1 MQQLQPNTTLQGAC
15 ILFFAFLLQF
25 IPVKSIAQ
33 TSLNDSML
41 IPIDSTIRIGVLPNG
56 LTYYLKHNNW
66 PENRAC
72 FYLAQRVGSLQET
85 DEQRGLAHFLEHM
98 CFNGSEHFKGNAIE
112 RFCESLGVSSGDVNA
127 FTSIE
132 KTVYYL
138 DDVPTT
144 VGTEKLDSCLL
155 ILYDWANGLALDSL
169 EIEKERGVVHEE
181 WRTGRDATSRIYERQ
196 LPILYPNS
204 KYGYRLPIGIMDVV
218 DNFKHEELRAY
229 YEKWYNPENQCVIVV
244 GDIDVERIE
253 NKIKNLFSGILP
265 SSTPGKVERQEVS
278 NHQGIIY
285 SLDKDKE
292 LQDNS
297 VFVMFK
303 HKTYT
308 PEDRRYVSFWSDNY
322 KTEAAVY
329 MLNARY
335 ADEALKPEC
344 AYLSAEADND
354 DFFVSST
361 KAAFQLY
368 ATAKDSMQT
377 KALEEMTKECKRA
390 VEHGFT
396 KEEFKRYQDERISK
410 LDNLMLSADKRENQS
425 LAQEYYNNYLYG
437 TDIATIEDYVAI
449 MKQIVLSTT
458 LEDVNERMREL
469 MPNDENNMVIGCWNI
484 EKEDAEYPTKE
495 ELYKAYIAG
504 VNAKTK
510 PYVDDLKGASLL
522 SEIPEGGKI
531 LSSEYHK
538 DLGYTKMVLSN
549 GATVLMKKTEIE
561 KSQVLFKAYGKG
573 GWTLYGEEDDPNIV
587 MLRSIPFGR
596 NGLTS
601 SQVEKMLAGK
611 RVNLSY
617 SIGQRNFIFT
627 GSSNPNDLETF
638 MQLIYSDFTNIS
650 KDSAA
655 YNKSMESM
663 ALSIRNSKTDPE
675 SAFSDSVTVTSNGHH
690 PRFKIL
696 EEEDLK
702 RVSLDRIHE
711 IIKDQ
716 TASAKNYTFLFVG
729 NYDSLEICS
738 LAKKY
743 LASLP
748 NRKQVQRGPFIKT
761 WLQKDAYCHFV
772 RGMETPKTMV
782 QMEWFTESIPY
793 TLRNRL
799 LASMSSEILNMVYQK
814 TIREENSATYG
825 CYADYYLVRG
835 NEGECLAGFSTDC
848 YMKPEKSDSVLM
860 MIKQEFQN
868 LSNHID
874 EQMFKNAKEIM
885 LKNLDETLKTKN
897 GFWLGAIW
905 QKENYGIDVYT
916 SRREMIEQ
924 IRISDIMDFM
934 KTLLS
939 NSHFCETLMQPG
951 TMTPGTD

>member
-1 MQQLQPNTTLQGAC
+1 MKLSIN
-15 ILFFAFLLQF
+15 ILIFAFLLHF
-25 IPVKSIAQ
+25 TPDKSVAQ
-33 TSLNDSML
+33 TSLKDSML
-41 IPIDSTIRIGVLPNG
+41 IPIDSTIKTGVLPNG

-85 DEQRGLAHFLEHM
+85 DEQSGLAHFLEHM

-112 RFCESLGVSSGDVNA
+112 HFCESLGISSGDVNA
-127 FTSIE
+127 FTSME
-132 KTVYYL
+132 KTVYYI

-144 VGTEKLDSCLL
+144 VGAERLDSCLM
-155 ILYDWANGLALDSL
+155 ILYDWANGLTLDSL

-204 KYGYRLPIGIMDVV
+204 KYGCRLPIGTMDVV

-244 GDIDVERIE
+244 GDIDVDRTENRI
-253 NKIKNLFSGILP
+253 KDLFSGIMP
-265 SSTPGKVERQEVS
+265 SSTPGKVERLEVS
-278 NHQGIIY
+278 DHQGIIY

-303 HKTYT
+303 HKAYT
-308 PEDRRYVSFWSDNY
+308 SEERRYVSFWSDIY

-329 MLNARY
+329 MLNSRY
-335 ADEALKPEC
+335 NDEALKPEC
-344 AYLSAEADND
+344 AYLSAGADDD

-377 KALEEMTKECKRA
+377 KALGEMTKECKRA

-410 LDNLMLSADKRENQS
+410 LDNLMLKADKRENQS

-437 TDIATIEDYVAI
+437 TDIATMEDYVAI
-449 MKQIVLSTT
+449 MKQIILSTT

-469 MPNDENNMVIGCWNI
+469 IPMDENNMVIGCWNI
-484 EKEDAEYPTKE
+484 EKKDAEYPTRE
-495 ELYKAYIAG
+495 ELYTAYHAG
-504 VNAKTK
+504 INAETEL
-510 PYVDDLKGASLL
+510 YIDDLKGASLL
-522 SEIPEGGKI
+522 SEIPEEGKI
-531 LSSEYHK
+531 KSVEYNH
-538 DLGYTKMVLSN
+538 DLGYTKLILSN

-561 KSQVLFKAYGKG
+561 KSQVLFKAYGEG
-573 GWTLYGEEDDPNIV
+573 GWTLYGEDDDPNIV
-587 MLRSIPFGR
+587 MLGSISFGR

-601 SQVEKMLAGK
+601 SQVEKLLAGK

-617 SIGQRNFIFT
+617 SINQRNFTFT

-638 MQLIYSDFTNIS
+638 MQLIYADFTNIS
-650 KDSAA
+650 KDSAE

-711 IIKDQ
+711 IIKEQ

-738 LAKKY
+738 LVKKY
-743 LASLP
+743 LASLT
-748 NRKQVQRGPFIKT
+748 NRKEVKRGPFIKT

-772 RGMETPKTMV
+772 REMETPKTMV

-825 CYADYYLVRG
+825 CDADYYLIRG
-835 NEGECLAGFSTDC
+835 NEGECQTGFSAGC
-848 YMKPEKSDSVLM
+848 SMKPEKSDSVLM
-860 MIKQEFQN
+860 IMKQEFQN

-885 LKNLDETLKTKN
+885 LKDLDEMVKTSN

-916 SRREMIEQ
+916 SRREMIEK
-924 IRISDIMDFM
+924 ISISDITDFM

-939 NSHFCETLMQPG
+939 NSHFCETLMQPE
-951 TMTPGTD
+951 

>member
-1 MQQLQPNTTLQGAC
+1 MKYQKSSLHMKHS
-15 ILFFAFLLQF
+15 IEFLIFVLMLQF
-25 IPVKSIAQ
+25 TLVKSIAQ
-33 TSLNDSML
+33 PCLNDFML
-41 IPIDSTIRIGVLPNG
+41 IPIDSTIKIGVLPNG

-72 FYLAQRVGSLQET
+72 FYLAQKVGSLQET

-98 CFNGSEHFKGNAIE
+98 CFNGSEHFKGNGIE
-112 RFCESLGVSSGDVNA
+112 RFCESLGISSGDANA

-132 KTVYYL
+132 KTIYYM

-144 VGTEKLDSCLL
+144 VGNERLDSCLL

-181 WRTGRDATSRIYERQ
+181 WRTDRDATSRIYERQ

-204 KYGYRLPIGIMDVV
+204 KYGQRLPIGMMDVV

-244 GDIDVERIE
+244 GDIDVDRIE
-253 NKIKNLFSGILP
+253 TKIKYLFSDILP
-265 SSTPGKVERQEVS
+265 NSTPGKVERLEVS
-278 NHQGIIY
+278 DHQGVIY

-303 HKTYT
+303 HQEYT
-308 PEDRRYVSFWSDNY
+308 PEDRRHVSFWSDSY
-322 KTEAAVY
+322 KTDAAVY
-329 MLNARY
+329 MLNSRY
-335 ADEALKPEC
+335 ADEALKPNC
-344 AYLSAEADND
+344 AYLSAGADD
-354 DFFVSST
+354 DDYFVSST

-368 ATAKDSMQT
+368 ATAKDSMQAR
-377 KALEEMTKECKRA
+377 ALEEMSKECKRA
-390 VEHGFT
+390 VDHGFT

-410 LDNLMLSADKRENQS
+410 LDNLLLKSDKRENQS

-437 TDIATIEDYVAI
+437 TDIATIEDYVTI
-449 MKQIVLSTT
+449 MKRIILSTT

-469 MPNDENNMVIGCWNI
+469 MPMDENNMIIGCWSI
-484 EKEDAEYPTKE
+484 EKDGAEYPTRE
-495 ELYKAYIAG
+495 ELYKAYHAG
-504 VNAKTK
+504 ISAKTE

-522 SEIPEGGKI
+522 SETPEGGEI
-531 LSSEYHK
+531 ISSEYHK
-538 DLGYTKMVLSN
+538 DFDYTKLVLSN

-561 KSQVLFKAYGKG
+561 KSQVLFKAFGDG
-573 GWTLYGEEDDPNIV
+573 GWTLYDEDDDPNII
-587 MLRSIPFGR
+587 MLGSITFGN

-601 SQVEKMLAGK
+601 SQVEKLLAGK

-617 SIGQRNFIFT
+617 RIGQRNFTFT

-638 MQLIYSDFTNIS
+638 MQLIYADFTNLS
-650 KDSAA
+650 KDSAE
-655 YNKSMESM
+655 YNKAMESM
-663 ALSIRNSKTDPE
+663 TLTLRNSKIDPE

-696 EEEDLK
+696 AEEDLK
-702 RVSLDRIHE
+702 KVSLDRIHE
-711 IIKDQ
+711 IIKEQ
-716 TASAKNYTFLFVG
+716 TASAQNYTFLFVG

-748 NRKQVQRGPFIKT
+748 NRKEVKRGPFIKT
-761 WLQKDAYCHFV
+761 WLQKDAYCHFA
-772 RGMETPKTMV
+772 REMETPKTMV

-799 LASMSSEILNMVYQK
+799 IASMASEILNMVYQK

-825 CYADYYLVRG
+825 CNADYYLIRG
-835 NEGECLAGFSTDC
+835 NEGECQVGFSAYCTI
-848 YMKPEKSDSVLM
+848 KPEKSNSVLM
-860 MIKQEFQN
+860 IMKQEFQK

-885 LKNLDETLKTKN
+885 LKDLDELVKTKN
-897 GFWLGAIW
+897 GFWLDIIW
-905 QKENYGIDVYT
+905 QKENRGIDLY
-916 SRREMIEQ
+916 SERHSIIEQ
-924 IRISDIMDFM
+924 LQIGDVMDFVR
-934 KTLLS
+934 KLLS
-939 NSHFCETLMQPG
+939 NSHFCETVMRP
-951 TMTPGTD
+951 

>member
-1 MQQLQPNTTLQGAC
+1 MKLSANAL
-15 ILFFAFLLQF
+15 IFVFSFLFL
-25 IPVKSIAQ
+25 PVKSVAL

-41 IPIDSTIRIGVLPNG
+41 IPIDSTIKIGVLPNG

-72 FYLAQRVGSLQET
+72 FYLAQKVGSLQET
-85 DEQRGLAHFLEHM
+85 EEQRGLAHFLEHM
-98 CFNGSEHFKGNAIE
+98 CFNGSEHFRGNGIE
-112 RFCESLGVSSGDVNA
+112 HFCEGLGASSGDANA

-132 KTVYYL
+132 KTVYYI

-144 VGTEKLDSCLL
+144 VGNERLDSCLL
-155 ILYDWANGLALDSL
+155 ILYDWANGLTLDSL

-204 KYGYRLPIGIMDVV
+204 KYGHRLPIGIMDVV

-253 NKIKNLFSGILP
+253 KKIQELFSKIQP
-265 SSTPGKVERQEVS
+265 SSNPGKVERLEVS
-278 NHQGIIY
+278 DHQGVIY

-303 HKTYT
+303 HRAYT
-308 PEDRRYVSFWSDNY
+308 LEDRRYVNYWRDRY
-322 KTEAAVY
+322 KTDATIY
-329 MLNARY
+329 MLNWRY
-335 ADEALKPEC
+335 NDEALKPDC
-344 AYLSAEADND
+344 AYISAGADD
-354 DFFVSST
+354 DDYFMSST

-377 KALEEMTKECKRA
+377 RALVEMAKECKRA
-390 VEHGFT
+390 AEHGFT

-410 LDNLMLSADKRENQS
+410 LDNLMLKADKRENQS

-437 TDIATIEDYVAI
+437 TDMATIEDYVTI

-469 MPNDENNMVIGCWNI
+469 MPNDENNMVIGSWNI
-484 EKEDAEYPTKE
+484 EKKDAEYPTKDG
-495 ELYKAYIAG
+495 LYNAYHAG
-504 VNAKTK
+504 ISAKTE

-522 SEIPEGGKI
+522 SEIPDGGEI
-531 LSSEYHK
+531 MSSEYHK
-538 DLGYTKMVLSN
+538 DLGYTKMILSN
-549 GATVLMKKTEIE
+549 GAAVLMKKTEIE
-561 KSQVLFKAYGKG
+561 KSQVLFKAYGQG
-573 GWTLYGEEDDPNIV
+573 GWTLYGEEDDPNII
-587 MLRSIPFGR
+587 MLGSIPFGN
-596 NGLTS
+596 NGLTA
-601 SQVEKMLAGK
+601 SQIGKLLSGK
-611 RVNLSY
+611 RVDLSY
-617 SIGQRNFIFT
+617 SIGQRNFTFT
-627 GSSNPNDLETF
+627 GSSNPNDLESF
-638 MQLIYSDFTNIS
+638 MQLIYADFTNIS
-650 KDSAA
+650 KDSAE
-655 YNKSMESM
+655 YNKAMESM
-663 ALSIRNSKTDPE
+663 ALSLRNSKTDPE

-702 RVSLDRIHE
+702 KVKLDRIHE
-711 IIKDQ
+711 IIKEQ

-729 NYDSLEICS
+729 NYDSLVICS

-748 NRKQVQRGPFIKT
+748 NKKEVKRGPFIKA
-761 WLQKDAYCHFV
+761 WLQNDAYCHFV
-772 RGMETPKTMV
+772 REMETPKTMV
-782 QMEWFTESIPY
+782 HMEWFTESIPY

-799 LASMSSEILNMVYQK
+799 IANMASDILNMVYQK
-814 TIREENSATYG
+814 IIREENSATYG
-825 CYADYYLVRG
+825 CDADYYLIRG
-835 NEGECLAGFSTDC
+835 NEGECQVGFSADC
-848 YMKPEKSDSVLM
+848 TITPEKSDSVLIM
-860 MIKQEFQN
+860 MKQELQK

-885 LKNLDETLKTKN
+885 LKDLNEMVKTKN
-897 GFWLGAIW
+897 GFWLDIIW
-905 QKENYGIDVYT
+905 QKEDRGLDLYSD
-916 SRREMIEQ
+916 RRSIIEQ
-924 IRISDIMDFM
+924 LQIGDVMNFVGQ
-934 KTLLS
+934 LLS
-939 NSHFCETLMQPG
+939 HSHFCETLMRPK
-951 TMTPGTD
+951 P

>member
-1 MQQLQPNTTLQGAC
+1 MKYQKSSLHVKHSIEFLIFVLTLQFT
-15 ILFFAFLLQF
+15 L
-25 IPVKSIAQ
+25 VKSVAQ
-33 TSLNDSML
+33 PCLNDSML
-41 IPIDSTIRIGVLPNG
+41 IPIDSTIKMGVLPNG

-98 CFNGSEHFKGNAIE
+98 CFNGSKHFKGNGIE
-112 RFCESLGVSSGDVNA
+112 RFCESLGISSGDANA
-127 FTSIE
+127 FTAME
-132 KTVYYL
+132 KTVYYI

-144 VGTEKLDSCLL
+144 IGNEKLDSCLL

-169 EIEKERGVVHEE
+169 EVEKERGVVHEE

-244 GDIDVERIE
+244 GDIDIERTE
-253 NKIKNLFSGILP
+253 TRIKELFSGIQP
-265 SSTPGKVERQEVS
+265 SSTPGKAERLEAS
-278 NHQGIIY
+278 DHQGVIY

-303 HKTYT
+303 HKAYT
-308 PEDRRYVSFWSDNY
+308 PKEKRYVSYWKDSY

-329 MLNARY
+329 MLNWRY
-335 ADEALKPEC
+335 NDEALKPDC
-344 AYLSAEADND
+344 AYLSAGADD
-354 DFFVSST
+354 DDYFLSST

-368 ATAKDSMQT
+368 ATIKDGMQT
-377 KALEEMTKECKRA
+377 KALEETTKECKRA
-390 VEHGFT
+390 ATHGFT
-396 KEEFKRYQDERISK
+396 TEEFKRYQHERISM
-410 LDNLMLSADKRENQS
+410 LENLMLKADKRENQT

-449 MKQIVLSTT
+449 MKQIILSTT

-469 MPNDENNMVIGCWNI
+469 MPTDENNMVIGCWSI
-484 EKEDAEYPTKE
+484 EKENAKYPTQD
-495 ELYKAYIAG
+495 ELYNAYHAG
-504 VNAKTK
+504 ISAKTE
-510 PYVDDLKGASLL
+510 PYVDDLKDASLL
-522 SEIPEGGKI
+522 SETPKGGEI
-531 LSSEYHK
+531 ISSEYHK
-538 DLGYTKMVLSN
+538 NFDYTKLVLSN

-561 KSQVLFKAYGKG
+561 KSQVLFKAYGDG
-573 GWTLYGEEDDPNIV
+573 GWTLYGEDDDPNII
-587 MLRSIPFGR
+587 MLGSITFGN

-601 SQVEKMLAGK
+601 SQVEKLLAGK

-617 SIGQRNFIFT
+617 SIGQRNFTFT

-638 MQLIYSDFTNIS
+638 MQLIYADFTNLS
-650 KDSAA
+650 KDSAE
-655 YNKSMESM
+655 YNKAMESM
-663 ALSIRNSKTDPE
+663 ALSLRNSKIDPE

-696 EEEDLK
+696 AEEDLK
-702 RVSLDRIHE
+702 KVSLDRIHE
-711 IIKDQ
+711 IIKEQ
-716 TASAKNYTFLFVG
+716 TASAQNYTFLFVG

-748 NRKQVQRGPFIKT
+748 NRKEVKRGPFIKT
-761 WLQKDAYCHFV
+761 WLQKDAYCHFA
-772 RGMETPKTMV
+772 REMETPKTMV

-799 LASMSSEILNMVYQK
+799 IANMASEILDMVYKK

-825 CYADYYLVRG
+825 CNADYYLIRG
-835 NEGECLAGFSTDC
+835 NEGECQVGFSAYCTI
-848 YMKPEKSDSVLM
+848 KPEKSDSVLM
-860 MIKQEFQN
+860 MMKQEFQK

-885 LKNLDETLKTKN
+885 LKDLDELVKTKN
-897 GFWLGAIW
+897 GFWLDIIW
-905 QKENYGIDVYT
+905 QKENRGIDLY
-916 SRREMIEQ
+916 SERHSIIEQ
-924 IRISDIMDFM
+924 LQIGDVMDFVR
-934 KTLLS
+934 KLLS
-939 NSHFCETLMQPG
+939 NSHFCETVMRP
-951 TMTPGTD
+951 

>member
-1 MQQLQPNTTLQGAC
+1 MKYQKSSLHVKHSIELLIFVLTLQFT
-15 ILFFAFLLQF
+15 L
-25 IPVKSIAQ
+25 VKSVAQ
-33 TSLNDSML
+33 PCLNDSML
-41 IPIDSTIRIGVLPNG
+41 IPIDSTIKIGVLPNG

-98 CFNGSEHFKGNAIE
+98 CFNGSEHFKGNGIE
-112 RFCESLGVSSGDVNA
+112 RFCESLGVSSGDANA
-127 FTSIE
+127 FTSME

-144 VGTEKLDSCLL
+144 VGNERLDSCLL

-181 WRTGRDATSRIYERQ
+181 WRTSRDATSRIYERQ

-244 GDIDVERIE
+244 GDIDIERTE
-253 NKIKNLFSGILP
+253 TKIQELFSGIRS
-265 SSTPGKVERQEVS
+265 SSTPDKVERLEVS
-278 NHQGIIY
+278 DHQGVIY

-292 LQDNS
+292 LHDNS

-303 HKTYT
+303 HKAYT
-308 PEDRRYVSFWSDNY
+308 PEERRYVGYWSDSY
-322 KTEAAVY
+322 RTEAALY
-329 MLNARY
+329 MLNSRY
-335 ADEALKPEC
+335 DDEALKPNC
-344 AYLSAEADND
+344 TYLSAGADD
-354 DFFVSST
+354 DNYFLSGT

-368 ATAKDSMQT
+368 ATAKDCMQT
-377 KALEEMTKECKRA
+377 KALEEMIKECKRA
-390 VEHGFT
+390 AEHGFT
-396 KEEFKRYQDERISK
+396 KEELKRYQDERISK
-410 LDNLMLSADKRENQS
+410 LDNLMLKSDKRENQS

-437 TDIATIEDYVAI
+437 NDIATIEDYVAI
-449 MKQIVLSTT
+449 MKQVILATT

-469 MPNDENNMVIGCWNI
+469 MPTDENNMVIGCWSI
-484 EKEDAEYPTKE
+484 EKENAKYPTQD
-495 ELYKAYIAG
+495 ELYNAYHAG
-504 VNAKTK
+504 ISAKTE
-510 PYVDDLKGASLL
+510 PYVDDLKDASLL
-522 SEIPEGGKI
+522 SETPEGGEI
-531 LSSEYHK
+531 ISSEYHK
-538 DLGYTKMVLSN
+538 DFDYTKLMLSN

-561 KSQVLFKAYGKG
+561 KSQVLFKAYGDG
-573 GWTLYGEEDDPNIV
+573 GWTLYGEDDDPNII
-587 MLRSIPFGR
+587 MLGSITFGN

-601 SQVEKMLAGK
+601 SQVEKLLAGK

-617 SIGQRNFIFT
+617 SIGQRNFTFT

-638 MQLIYSDFTNIS
+638 MQLIYADFTNLS
-650 KDSAA
+650 KDSAE
-655 YNKSMESM
+655 YNKAMESM
-663 ALSIRNSKTDPE
+663 TLSLRNSKIDPE

-696 EEEDLK
+696 AEEDLK
-702 RVSLDRIHE
+702 KVSLDRIHE
-711 IIKDQ
+711 IIKEQ
-716 TASAKNYTFLFVG
+716 TASAQNYTFLFVG

-748 NRKQVQRGPFIKT
+748 NRKDLKRGPFLKT

-772 RGMETPKTMV
+772 REMETPKTMV

-799 LASMSSEILNMVYQK
+799 IASMASEILNMVYQK

-825 CYADYYLVRG
+825 CNADYFLIRG
-835 NEGECLAGFSTDC
+835 NEGECQVGFSAYCTI
-848 YMKPEKSDSVLM
+848 KPEKCDSVLTM
-860 MIKQEFQN
+860 MKLEFRN

-885 LKNLDETLKTKN
+885 LKDLDELVKTKN
-897 GFWLGAIW
+897 GFWLDIIW
-905 QKENYGIDVYT
+905 QKENRGIDVYT
-916 SRREMIEQ
+916 NRREIIEQ
-924 IRISDIMDFM
+924 ISIDDIMDFI
-934 KTLLS
+934 KTLLN
-939 NSHFCETLMQPG
+939 NSHFCETLMLPE
-951 TMTPGTD
+951 

>member
-1 MQQLQPNTTLQGAC
+1 MVMKLSLK
-15 ILFFAFLLQF
+15 IFIFAFLLQF
-25 IPVKSIAQ
+25 TSIKSVAQ
-33 TSLNDSML
+33 TSLSDSML
-41 IPIDSTIRIGVLPNG
+41 IPIDSTIKIGVLPNG

-72 FYLAQRVGSLQET
+72 FYLAQKVGSLQET

-112 RFCESLGVSSGDVNA
+112 HFCESLGISSGDANA
-127 FTSIE
+127 FTTME

-144 VGTEKLDSCLL
+144 VGTERLDSCLL
-155 ILYDWANGLALDSL
+155 ILYDWANGLTLDSL

-181 WRTGRDATSRIYERQ
+181 WRTDRDATSRIYERQ

-204 KYGYRLPIGIMDVV
+204 KYGNRLPIGVMDVV

-253 NKIKNLFSGILP
+253 NKIKELFGGIQT
-265 SSTPGKVERQEVS
+265 SSTPGKVERLEVS
-278 NHQGIIY
+278 DHQGVIY

-303 HKTYT
+303 HKAYT
-308 PEDRRYVSFWSDNY
+308 PKEKRHVYYWSDSY
-322 KTEAAVY
+322 KTDAAIY
-329 MLNARY
+329 MLNSRY
-335 ADEALKPEC
+335 DDEALKPDC
-344 AYLSAEADND
+344 AYLSAGAGDD

-368 ATAKDSMQT
+368 ATMIDGMQT
-377 KALEEMTKECKRA
+377 KALEEMIKECKRA
-390 VEHGFT
+390 AEHGFT

-410 LDNLMLSADKRENQS
+410 LDNLMLKADKRENQS

-437 TDIATIEDYVAI
+437 ADMATIEDYVTI
-449 MKQIVLSTT
+449 MKHIVLSTP

-469 MPNDENNMVIGCWNI
+469 MTNDENNMLIGCWNI
-484 EKEDAEYPTKE
+484 EKKDAKYPTKE
-495 ELYKAYIAG
+495 GLYNAYYAG
-504 VNAKTK
+504 ISANTE

-522 SEIPEGGKI
+522 SEIPDGGEI

-538 DLGYTKMVLSN
+538 DLDYTKMILSN

-561 KSQVLFKAYGKG
+561 KSQVLFRAYGKG
-573 GWTLYGEEDDPNIV
+573 GWTLYDEEDDPNII
-587 MLRSIPFGR
+587 MLGSITFGN

-601 SQVEKMLAGK
+601 SQVEKLLAGK

-617 SIGQRNFIFT
+617 SIGQRSFTFT
-627 GSSNPNDLETF
+627 GSSNPNDLESF
-638 MQLIYSDFTNIS
+638 MQLIYADFTNIS
-650 KDSAA
+650 KDSAE
-655 YNKSMESM
+655 YNKAMESM

-696 EEEDLK
+696 EEKDLK

-711 IIKDQ
+711 MIKEQ

-729 NYDSLEICS
+729 NYDSLELCS

-748 NRKQVQRGPFIKT
+748 NRKEIKRGPFIKS
-761 WLQKDAYCHFV
+761 WLQKDAYCHFE
-772 RGMETPKTMV
+772 RKMETPKTMV
-782 QMEWFTESIPY
+782 LMEWFTESIPY

-799 LASMSSEILNMVYQK
+799 IASMTNRILNMVYQK

-825 CYADYYLVRG
+825 CDADDYFIRG
-835 NEGECLAGFSTDC
+835 NEGECQVGFSADC
-848 YMKPEKSDSVLM
+848 TIQPEKSETILM
-860 MIKQEFQN
+860 MMKQEFLN
-868 LSNHID
+868 MSNHID
-874 EQMFKNAKEIM
+874 EQMFKNSKEIM
-885 LKNLDETLKTKN
+885 LKEHDELVKTKN
-897 GFWLGAIW
+897 GFWLDVIW
-905 QKENYGIDVYT
+905 QKENYSMDVYT
-916 SRREMIEQ
+916 TRREIIEN
-924 IRISDIMDFM
+924 ISICDITGFM
-934 KTLLS
+934 KTLLN
-939 NSHFCETLMQPG
+939 NSHFCETLMQPE
-951 TMTPGTD
+951 

>member
-1 MQQLQPNTTLQGAC
+1 MKLSIK
-15 ILFFAFLLQF
+15 ILSFAFLLQC
-25 IPVKSIAQ
+25 IPAKSVAQ

-41 IPIDSTIRIGVLPNG
+41 IPIDSTIKIGVLPNG
-56 LTYYLKHNNW
+56 LTYYIKHNNW

-85 DEQRGLAHFLEHM
+85 DAQRGLAHFLEHM

-112 RFCESLGVSSGDVNA
+112 HFCEGLGVSSGDANA

-132 KTVYYL
+132 KTVYYI

-144 VGTEKLDSCLL
+144 VGTERLDSCLL

-196 LPILYPNS
+196 LPVLYPNS
-204 KYGYRLPIGIMDVV
+204 KYGYRLPIGLMDVV

-244 GDIDVERIE
+244 GDIEVDRIE
-253 NKIKNLFSGILP
+253 ARIKELFSGIRP
-265 SSTPGKVERQEVS
+265 SSNPGKVERLEVS
-278 NHQGIIY
+278 DHQGVIY

-303 HKTYT
+303 HKAYT
-308 PEDRRYVSFWSDNY
+308 PEDRRYVSFWSDKY
-322 KTEAAVY
+322 RTDAAVS
-329 MLNARY
+329 MLNTRY
-335 ADEALKPEC
+335 ADESLKPNC
-344 AYLSAEADND
+344 AYLSAGADD
-354 DFFVSST
+354 DDYFVSST
-361 KAAFQLY
+361 KAVFQLY
-368 ATAKDSMQT
+368 ATAKGSLQA
-377 KALEEMTKECKRA
+377 KAIEEITKECKRA

-396 KEEFKRYQDERISK
+396 EEEFKRYQDERISK
-410 LDNLMLSADKRENQS
+410 LDNLMLKSDKRENQS
-425 LAQEYYNNYLYG
+425 LAQKYYNNYLYG
-437 TDIATIEDYVAI
+437 TDIATIEDYVTI
-449 MKQIVLSTT
+449 MKQIILSTT
-458 LEDVNERMREL
+458 LEDVNKRMREL
-469 MPNDENNMVIGCWNI
+469 MPKDENNMIIGCWSI
-484 EKEDAEYPTKE
+484 EKDDAKYPTRD
-495 ELYKAYIAG
+495 ELYNAYHAG
-504 VNAKTK
+504 ISAKTE

-522 SEIPEGGKI
+522 SEIPDGGEI
-531 LSSEYHK
+531 ISSEYHK
-538 DLGYTKMVLSN
+538 DLGYTKLNLSN

-561 KSQVLFKAYGKG
+561 KSQVLFRAYGKG

-587 MLRSIPFGR
+587 MLGSIIFGN
-596 NGLTS
+596 NGLTA
-601 SQVEKMLAGK
+601 SQVEKLLAGK
-611 RVNLSY
+611 RVDLSH
-617 SIGQRNFIFT
+617 SIGQQNFKFT
-627 GSSNPNDLETF
+627 GSSNPNYLETF
-638 MQLIYSDFTNIS
+638 MQIVYADFTNIS
-650 KDSAA
+650 KDSAE
-655 YNKSMESM
+655 YNKAMESM

-675 SAFSDSVTVTSNGHH
+675 CAFSDSVTVTSNGHH

-702 RVSLDRIHE
+702 KVSLDRIHE
-711 IIKDQ
+711 IIKEQ

-748 NRKQVQRGPFIKT
+748 NRKEVKKGAFIKT

-772 RGMETPKTMV
+772 REMETPKTMV

-793 TLRNRL
+793 TLKNKL
-799 LASMSSEILNMVYQK
+799 LASMTSEILNMVYQK

-825 CYADYYLVRG
+825 CDAVYYLIRG
-835 NEGECLAGFSTDC
+835 NEGECQVGFSADC
-848 YMKPEKSDSVLM
+848 TMKPEKSDSVLM
-860 MIKQEFQN
+860 MMKQEFRN
-868 LSNHID
+868 MSNHID

-885 LKNLDETLKTKN
+885 LKNHDELVKTKN
-897 GFWLGAIW
+897 GFWLDAIW

-916 SRREMIEQ
+916 NRREIIEK
-924 IRISDIMDFM
+924 ISISDIMDFM
-934 KTLLS
+934 KTLLD
-939 NSHFCETLMQPG
+939 NSHFCETLMQP
-951 TMTPGTD
+951 M